1 MLNAD
6 IIKDRSKNYGQRKTL
21 NQRIFYIIFTLLAF
35 TTVSYSSASA
45 QFFGFKRDTYQ
56 TPFTLTVFDLKVGVE
71 SFNYA
76 SIDGVGASRSAS
88 VYTLDFAKFNFMRYI
103 WKQSMVDILTGFSV
117 NYVTSFGFNDLSSAF
132 PQPTNDFKGTA
143 ALSPKVVELNINETF
158 NYTLGTR
165 MIIYGQI
172 SYGISNA
179 DLYRSRE
186 GSSYLKG
193 SANPLGI
200 GFGAQLLI
208 RSHESSRVGL
218 GFEFKFTDLRVKD
231 LEDPEG
237 IAQFTEL
244 DLSHYGATVTLGMI
258 FGGRRS
264 VGDDAEKLYKSGRF
278 IDSRSKYTEFLRLH
292 PSHPRADRAR
302 HQITEAD
309 KHIPS
314 ELYDRAT
321 DSQRD
326 NNFEG
331 ALRLYNRIEKFNK
344 NDFDLARKI
353 TTRKKEI
360 SQNYFE
366 MGLKA
371 HADWEFANSER
382 WFLRAE
388 FIDSSLS
395 DAVRIAISEM
405 LLTKSKLLIEEEKVR
420 VAEATLIRV
429 LEMNPTLSREVE
441 IAYSKIARVAFLEG
455 VEALNRNSYI
465 YAKDSFERAGKYNRE
480 MRKKADLQ
488 IAFVEEA
495 IAKEKISAG
504 KIRHAEIMAQNKRH
518 LADRLIAGV
527 DKERVLRMW
536 GMPSYKYY
544 VTDGPTNYELWVYQ
558 SARNQYYY
566 IYFTEN
572 RLHSWEIAEF

>member
-1 MLNAD
+1 MLILLRIGR
-6 IIKDRSKNYGQRKTL
+6 IIRVKEQTV
-21 NQRIFYIIFTLLAF
+21 NQRISYILLALVAFTLI
-35 TTVSYSSASA
+35 SYSSAKA
-45 QFFGFKRDTYQ
+45 QFFGFKRHTYQ

-71 SFNYA
+71 NFNY
-76 SIDGVGASRSAS
+76 SNPVGVSGSRLAS

-103 WKQSMVDILTGFSV
+103 WKQSMVDMLTGFSIS
-117 NYVTSFGFNDLSSAF
+117 YITSLGFSDLSSAF
-132 PQPTNDFKGTA
+132 PQPTVDFQGRA
-143 ALSPKVVELNINETF
+143 ELSPRVVEFNINETF

-165 MIIYGQI
+165 MILYGQI
-172 SYGISNA
+172 SYGFANA
-179 DLYRSRE
+179 DIYRSRE

-200 GFGAQLLI
+200 GFGVQLLL

-237 IAQFTEL
+237 IARFTEL
-244 DLSHYGATVTLGMI
+244 DLSHYGVAVTLAMI
-258 FGGRRS
+258 FGGRKS

-292 PSHPRADRAR
+292 PSHPRAERAR
-302 HQITEAD
+302 RQITEAD

-314 ELYDRAT
+314 ELYDKAT

-326 NNFEG
+326 KNFDG
-331 ALRLYNRIEKFNK
+331 ALRLYDRIDVLNQR
-344 NDFDLARKI
+344 DFDLARKVS
-353 TTRKKEI
+353 TRKKEI
-360 SQNYFE
+360 AQNYFE

-371 HADWEFANSER
+371 HAEWDFSNSER

-395 DAVRIAISEM
+395 DAAGIAISEM

-420 VAEATLIRV
+420 AAEAILIRV
-429 LEMNPTLSREVE
+429 IEMNPALSREVE
-441 IAYSKIARVAFLEG
+441 IAYSKIARIAFLEG

-465 YAKDSFERAGKYNRE
+465 YAKESFERAGKYNRE

-518 LADRLIAGV
+518 LTDRLIAGV
-527 DKERVLRMW
+527 DKERVLRLW

-566 IYFTEN
+566 IYFAEN

>member
-1 MLNAD
+1 
-6 IIKDRSKNYGQRKTL
+6 
-21 NQRIFYIIFTLLAF
+21 
-35 TTVSYSSASA
+35 
-45 QFFGFKRDTYQ
+45 
-56 TPFTLTVFDLKVGVE
+56 
-71 SFNYA
+71 
-76 SIDGVGASRSAS
+76 
-88 VYTLDFAKFNFMRYI
+88 
-103 WKQSMVDILTGFSV
+103 
-117 NYVTSFGFNDLSSAF
+117 
-132 PQPTNDFKGTA
+132 
-143 ALSPKVVELNINETF
+143 
-158 NYTLGTR
+158 
-165 MIIYGQI
+165 
-172 SYGISNA
+172 
-179 DLYRSRE
+179 
-186 GSSYLKG
+186 
-193 SANPLGI
+193 
-200 GFGAQLLI
+200 
-208 RSHESSRVGL
+208 
-218 GFEFKFTDLRVKD
+218 
-231 LEDPEG
+231 
-237 IAQFTEL
+237 
-244 DLSHYGATVTLGMI
+244 
-258 FGGRRS
+258 
-264 VGDDAEKLYKSGRF
+264 
-278 IDSRSKYTEFLRLH
+278 LRLH
-292 PSHPRADRAR
+292 PGHPRADRAR
-302 HQITEAD
+302 RQITEAD

-314 ELYDRAT
+314 ELYDRAFN
-321 DSQRD
+321 SQKD
-326 NNFEG
+326 KNFEG
-331 ALRLYNRIEKFNK
+331 ALRLYYRIEELNQK
-344 NDFDLARKI
+344 DFELARKI
-353 TTRKKEI
+353 TTRKKELA
-360 SQNYFE
+360 QNYFG

-382 WFLRAE
+382 WLLRAE

-405 LLTKSKLLIEEEKVR
+405 LLTKSK
-420 VAEATLIRV
+420 EAVLIRV

-441 IAYSKIARVAFLEG
+441 IAYSKIARIAFLEG

>member
-1 MLNAD
+1 MV
-6 IIKDRSKNYGQRKTL
+6 KEKTAI
-21 NQRIFYIIFTLLAF
+21 QHISYITLYLIAF
-35 TTVSYSSASA
+35 TTISYSSANA
-45 QFFGFKRDTYQ
+45 QFFGFKRNTYQ

-71 SFNYA
+71 KFNYQD
-76 SIDGVGASRSAS
+76 IDGVSGSKLAS
-88 VYTLDFAKFNFMRYI
+88 VYTLDFAKFNFMKYI
-103 WKQSMVDILTGFSV
+103 WKQSMVDIQTGFSIS
-117 NYVTSFGFNDLSSAF
+117 YITALGFNDLSSALF
-132 PQPTNDFKGTA
+132 PQPTLDFKGTA
-143 ALSPKVVELNINETF
+143 ALSPRVVELNINETF
-158 NYTLGTR
+158 NYTLGAR
-165 MIIYGQI
+165 MILYGQI
-172 SYGISNA
+172 SYGFANA
-179 DLYRSRE
+179 DIYRSKV

-200 GFGAQLLI
+200 GFGAQLLL

-231 LEDPEG
+231 LDDPEG

-258 FGGRRS
+258 FGGRKS
-264 VGDDAEKLYKSGRF
+264 VGDEAEKLYKSGRF

-292 PSHPRADRAR
+292 PGHPRADRAR
-302 HQITEAD
+302 RQITEAD

-314 ELYDRAT
+314 ELYERAT

-331 ALRLYNRIEKFNK
+331 ALRLYTRIEALNRK
-344 NDFDLARKI
+344 DFGLTRKVS
-353 TTRKKEI
+353 TRKKEI
-360 SQNYFE
+360 AQSYFA

-371 HADWEFANSER
+371 HADWDFINSER
-382 WFLRAE
+382 WLLRAE
-388 FIDSSLS
+388 FIDNSLS
-395 DAVRIAISEM
+395 DAVRIATSEM
-405 LLTKSKLLIEEEKVR
+405 LLTRSKLLIEEEKVR
-420 VAEATLIRV
+420 VAEAILIRV
-429 LEMNPTLSREVE
+429 LEMNPALSREVE
-441 IAYSKIARVAFLEG
+441 LAYSKIARIAFLEG

-465 YAKDSFERAGKYNRE
+465 YAKESFERAGKYNRE

-504 KIRHAEIMAQNKRH
+504 KIRHAEVMAQNKRH

-527 DKERVLRMW
+527 DKERVLRLW

-544 VTDGPTNYELWVYQ
+544 VTDGPTNYELWVYR

-566 IYFTEN
+566 IYFAEN